1 MDAAMT
7 EGCLGRNERTVQEE
21 TILRIS
27 SDVLQKAA
35 KSQDE
40 SLGIQSPKLRMM

>member
-1 MDAAMT
+1 MEWDD
-7 EGCLGRNERTVQEE
+7 GRRYDGGLLGWNELGAGGNHT
-21 TILRIS
+21 
-27 SDVLQKAA
+27 SDVLQIAT